1 MDIVDRYRAR
11 RHLQD
16 VCDFNVMIT
25 VKDTFI
31 YLLRPREGWSMAR
44 DATLSRR
51 VVMTTRS

>member
-25 VKDTFI
+25 VKDTTHLSNVLVRYMYVYVGPSFD
-31 YLLRPREGWSMAR
+31 AR
-44 DATLSRR
+44 T
-51 VVMTTRS
+51 